1 MKGFELLTLTG
12 ADVVVATIYN
22 GHLRVFGSS
31 KDLETAVTNVAANL
45 AKKSTQQAQDR
56 HPCPAAPQAATVSR
70 PGSYR

>member
-1 MKGFELLTLTG
+1 MKGFELHTLTG

-56 HPCPAAPQAATVSR
+56 HPAAPQAATVSR
-70 PGSYR
+70 PSSYR